1 VLGTTNQYYSYS
13 DFTEI
18 PKKKAEEKY
27 KDKQRHLQ
35 TKMKTSGQPIDYSQL
50 VLETIT
56 KVQLWTCDEIM
67 FNWNSGKQFLRL
79 NQLQCKQIASK
90 LEETQ
95 VYLQS
100 QIDCFPWHI
109 KCGEVSQQ
117 LYLVVKKAEMLVAE
131 CCSEEWL
138 QKALVLIEIKEHIVE
153 IILDLQWWTD
163 MVRISAI
170 LELEEGM
177 YTAQLR
183 RADETY
189 EELLTFCQT
198 EDFLSKEVE
207 HDNQTLMKQLD
218 QVLKART
225 QCPCLD
231 IFNKKPKEDLEL
243 TNYLRHRLRKMCQSN
258 IDAPWKPYVVYT
270 TQNYLGDG
278 SFSTVWEAPW
288 LGQDFALK
296 RSKLLF
302 QRPLETTNITLAN
315 EANIHAR
322 SCHPHIVQLMC
333 YWEEG
338 TKGDNMPFSKCLL
351 MEKMTGDL
359 HRLMTQRRNVPPFS
373 MLEVVDIMLQIAKAM
388 RFLHNKE
395 VAHRDLKC
403 GNILYK
409 DGPWQL
415 GSNLVVKLGDF
426 GTAKEN
432 VRNFTENQNQTW
444 MVGTLGYRA
453 PELSGK
459 NMLTLQRF
467 PPMAD
472 VFSFGMT
479 FFEVLTGEPPFS
491 DLDDLQKRINEGE
504 RPKLPQTCPPVL
516 KFLIQNCWDEKPQA
530 RPTFVQICR
539 MLLHAKNLMLEM
551 RPYVDLEFFFSYR
564 SLEGDLK
571 QLSYMVER
579 RIY

>member
-1 VLGTTNQYYSYS
+1 MLGTTLQNLLSQNVGKRYGYDPSFRGYLQ
-13 DFTEI
+13 
-18 PKKKAEEKY
+18 PKV
-27 KDKQRHLQ
+27 
-35 TKMKTSGQPIDYSQL
+35 KTSDQRIDYSQL

-56 KVQLWTCDEIM
+56 KVQKWTCDEIM

-79 NQLQCKQIASK
+79 NQLQCKHIASK
-90 LEETQ
+90 LGETQ
-95 VYLQS
+95 VFLQS

-109 KCGEVSQQ
+109 KCGVASQQ
-117 LYLVVKKAEMLVAE
+117 LHLVVKKAEMLVAE
-131 CCSEEWL
+131 CRSEEWL

-153 IILDLQWWTD
+153 ILLDLQWWTD

-177 YTAQLR
+177 YIAQLR
-183 RADETY
+183 RADKTY

-218 QVLKART
+218 QVLNVRI

-231 IFNKKPKEDLEL
+231 IFSKKPKEDLDL
-243 TNYLRHRLRKMCQSN
+243 TNYLQHRLGKMCQSN
-258 IDAPWKPYVVYT
+258 IDAPWKPSVVCT
-270 TQNYLGDG
+270 TQTYLGDG

-296 RSKLLF
+296 RSKDLF
-302 QRPLETTNITLAN
+302 QRPLETTNNTLAN

-338 TKGDNMPFSKCLL
+338 TKRDNMSFRTCLL

-359 HRLMTQRRNVPPFS
+359 FRLIIERRNVNGPPFS

-395 VAHRDLKC
+395 VAHRDLKSR
-403 GNILYK
+403 NILYK
-409 DGPWQL
+409 NGL
-415 GSNLVVKLGDF
+415 GQFGNNLVVKLGDF
-426 GTAKEN
+426 GTAKAN
-432 VRNFTENQNQTW
+432 VRNFTQNQNQTW
-444 MVGTLGYRA
+444 MVGTTGYRA
-453 PELSGK
+453 PELSG
-459 NMLTLQRF
+459 NMGTSHRTRF
-467 PPMAD
+467 PLMAD

-504 RPKLPQTCPPVL
+504 RPKLPQTCPPML
-516 KFLIQNCWDEKPQA
+516 EFLIQNCWDEKPQA
-530 RPTFVQICR
+530 RPTFAQICK
-539 MLLHAKNLMLEM
+539 MLLHAKNLMLGM
-551 RPYVDLEFFFSYR
+551 RPYEDLEFFFSYNT
-564 SLEGDLK
+564 LEGDLK
-571 QLSYMVER
+571 QLAKNIVS
-579 RIY
+579 

>member
-1 VLGTTNQYYSYS
+1 MLGTINRYYPYPES
-13 DFTEI
+13 D
-18 PKKKAEEKY
+18 KKGK
-27 KDKQRHLQ
+27 KQRHLQ

-56 KVQLWTCDEIM
+56 KVQKWTCDEIM
-67 FNWNSGKQFLRL
+67 FNWNSGRQFLRL
-79 NQLQCKQIASK
+79 NELQCKHIASK

-100 QIDCFPWHI
+100 QIDCFPSHI
-109 KCGEVSQQ
+109 KWGVASQQ
-117 LYLVVKKAEMLVAE
+117 LYLVVKKAEMLVAD

-218 QVLKART
+218 QVLNART

-231 IFNKKPKEDLEL
+231 IFSKKPKEDLDL
-243 TNYLRHRLRKMCQSN
+243 TNYLQHRLGKMCQSN
-258 IDAPWKPYVVYT
+258 IDAPWKPSVVYT
-270 TQNYLGDG
+270 TQTYLGDG

-296 RSKLLF
+296 RSKDLF
-302 QRPLETTNITLAN
+302 ERPLETINNTLAN

-338 TKGDNMPFSKCLL
+338 TNGDNTPFNICLL

-359 HRLMTQRRNVPPFS
+359 HRLLSLHQNGPPFS

-403 GNILYK
+403 RNILYK
-409 DGPWQL
+409 CGPWQL
-415 GSNLVVKLGDF
+415 GNNLVVKLGDF
-426 GTAKEN
+426 GTAKAN
-432 VRNFTENQNQTW
+432 VRNFTQNQNQTW
-444 MVGTLGYRA
+444 MVGTVGYRA

-459 NMLTLQRF
+459 HMLTSQRF

-479 FFEVLTGEPPFS
+479 FFEVLTGKQPFS
-491 DLDDLQKRINEGE
+491 DPDDLQKRINEGE
-504 RPKLPQTCPPVL
+504 RPKIPRTCPSTL
-516 KFLIQNCWDEKPQA
+516 EFLIQNCWDEKPQA
-530 RPTFVQICR
+530 RPTFAQICR
-539 MLLHAKNLMLEM
+539 MLLHAKNLLLGM
-551 RPYVDLEFFFSYR
+551 RPYEDLEFFFFYK

-571 QLSYMVER
+571 QLAKSV
-579 RIY
+579 IS

>member
-1 VLGTTNQYYSYS
+1 MLGPTPQYLSYTS
-13 DFTEI
+13 GGEF
-18 PKKKAEEKY
+18 KEKV
-27 KDKQRHLQ
+27 KRQRDLQ
-35 TKMKTSGQPIDYSQL
+35 TKVTTANQIDYSQL

-56 KVQLWTCDEIM
+56 KVQKWTCDDIM
-67 FNWNSGKQFLRL
+67 FNWNSKKQFLRL
-79 NQLQCKQIASK
+79 NQLQCKHIASK

-95 VYLQS
+95 VSLQS

-109 KCGEVSQQ
+109 KCGVASQQ
-117 LYLVVKKAEMLVAE
+117 LYLAVKKAEMLVAE

-138 QKALVLIEIKEHIVE
+138 QKALLFIEIKEHIVE

-170 LELEEGM
+170 SELEEGM

-189 EELLTFCQT
+189 GELLTFCQT

-218 QVLKART
+218 QELKART

-231 IFNKKPKEDLEL
+231 IFNKKPKEDLDL
-243 TNYLRHRLRKMCQSN
+243 INYLLHRLRKMCQSN
-258 IDAPWKPYVVYT
+258 IDAPWKPSIVYT

-278 SFSTVWEAPW
+278 SSSTVWEAPW

-296 RSKLLF
+296 RSRLLF
-302 QRPLETTNITLAN
+302 QRPLETTNNTLAN

-338 TKGDNMPFSKCLL
+338 TNGDNMPFSICLL

-359 HRLMTQRRNVPPFS
+359 VRLMNQRQNEPPFS
-373 MLEVVDIMLQIAKAM
+373 VLEVVDIMLQIAKAM

-403 GNILYK
+403 RNILYK
-409 DGPWQL
+409 YGPWQL

-426 GTAKEN
+426 GTAKAN

-444 MVGTLGYRA
+444 MVGTLGQRA
-453 PELSGK
+453 PELSGN
-459 NMLTLQRF
+459 NMVTSQRF

-479 FFEVLTGEPPFS
+479 FFEVLTGKPPFS

-504 RPKLPQTCPPVL
+504 RPKIPEMCPPML
-516 KFLIQNCWDEKPQA
+516 EFLIQNCWDEKPQA
-530 RPTFVQICR
+530 RPTFAQICR
-539 MLLHAKNLMLEM
+539 MLLHAKNLLLGM
-551 RPYVDLEFFFSYR
+551 RPYEDLAFFFSYN
-564 SLEGDLK
+564 SLEGDMK
-571 QLSYMVER
+571 QLATSVVS
-579 RIY
+579 